1 MTEYKNLKDKIK
13 TQYKSLFELARNVYK
28 NPKVF
33 EEMSVEENQKNDFL
47 FNQFINDINS
57 CDDYPEELERCII
70 YNQSSILEIE
80 SEIESETETKTE
92 RTIKCSDKHTTK
104 IMYLARP
111 NQNRPFQVE
120 TIDPRFDIKEDACK
134 YLTFVDKDYE
144 NGFSGFVFIFG
155 MYYKE
160 NQTSFNPEEPIYGC
174 TFTLNPLDNKKEEMR
189 DIGVSA
195 ISITDDEN
203 SDCKS
208 IIFKSFF
215 ITV

>member
-1 MTEYKNLKDKIK
+1 MLEYKTFKNKIK
-13 TQYKSLFELARNVYK
+13 IQYKSLFELARNVYK
-28 NPKVF
+28 NPKIF
-33 EEMSVEENQKNDFL
+33 EELSVDENQKNDSL
-47 FNQFINDINS
+47 FNEFINDINS
-57 CDDYPEELERCII
+57 CYDYPEELERCII

-80 SEIESETETKTE
+80 SEIE
-92 RTIKCSDKHTTK
+92 RTVKCSDKHTTK

-111 NQNRPFQVE
+111 NQNRPLQVE

-134 YLTFVDKDYE
+134 YLTFVDKDLE
-144 NGFSGFVFIFG
+144 NEFSGFVFIFG

>member
-13 TQYKSLFELARNVYK
+13 TKYKSLFELARNVYK

-33 EEMSVEENQKNDFL
+33 EKMSVEENQKNDFL

-70 YNQSSILEIE
+70 YNQSSILG
-80 SEIESETETKTE
+80 TGTGTE
-92 RTIKCSDKHTTK
+92 RTIKCLDKHTTK

-111 NQNRPFQVE
+111 NQNRPLQVE

-134 YLTFVDKDYE
+134 YLTFVDKDLE
-144 NGFSGFVFIFG
+144 NEFSGFVFIFG

-215 ITV
+215 IGF

>member
-33 EEMSVEENQKNDFL
+33 AEMSVEENQKNDFL

-80 SEIESETETKTE
+80 SEIE
-92 RTIKCSDKHTTK
+92 RTVKCSDKHTTK

-111 NQNRPFQVE
+111 NQNRPLQVE

-134 YLTFVDKDYE
+134 YLTFVDKDLE
-144 NGFSGFVFIFG
+144 NEISGFVFIFG

-215 ITV
+215 IGS

>member
-70 YNQSSILEIE
+70 YNQSSILENE
-80 SEIESETETKTE
+80 NHRK
-92 RTIKCSDKHTTK
+92 IKLSDKHSTK

-120 TIDPRFDIKEDACK
+120 TIEPDFDIKEEACK
-134 YLTFVDKDYE
+134 YLTFVDKDVNNDDVE
-144 NGFSGFVFIFG
+144 NSFSGFVFILG

-160 NQTSFNPEEPIYGC
+160 NQNSFNPEEPIYGC
-174 TFTLNPLDNKKEEMR
+174 TFTLNPLDNNKNEMR

-195 ISITDDEN
+195 ISCNDSDTDTN
-203 SDCKS
+203 INCKT

-215 ITV
+215 IC